1 MKYDEQMLNNA
12 DIGDRVYGCDN
23 ESDLIK
29 AIEEIKDAMCN
40 LLTRAL
46 DSLV

>member
-1 MKYDEQMLNNA
+1 MKYDKRKVN
-12 DIGDRVYGCDN
+12 
-23 ESDLIK
+23 K
-29 AIEEIKDAMCN
+29 AKVGEGFFYAMCN